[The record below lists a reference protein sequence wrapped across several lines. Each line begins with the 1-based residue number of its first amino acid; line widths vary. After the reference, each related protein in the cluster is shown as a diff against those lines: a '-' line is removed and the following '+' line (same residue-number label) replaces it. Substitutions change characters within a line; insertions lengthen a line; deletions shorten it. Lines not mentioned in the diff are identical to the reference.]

1 MKQKEAIKAS
11 SSAIAAVV
19 DSDQTTSSHHLLLK
33 SKNKKRLKVIRSF
46 QNPIYHPPL
55 SFSTA
60 SNGFELAVPAV
71 AFPIL
76 SKVGVEDDG
85 IIRTFNRISLMFQL
99 SLLFCRFF
107 SFEFNNL
114 RFEDA
119 HQVFDEIPQKTGKM
133 SSTPFSITHA
143 SYSRSFITNAGKTKV
158 FRYFHFSRRRV
169 PGVRKSQARICLLSD
184 GELLKR

>member
-85 IIRTFNRISLMFQL
+85 IIVCFFPSNSTTSDLKMHIKCLMKFL
-99 SLLFCRFF
+99 KK
-107 SFEFNNL
+107 
-114 RFEDA
+114 
-119 HQVFDEIPQKTGKM
+119 P
-133 SSTPFSITHA
+133 
-143 SYSRSFITNAGKTKV
+143 V